1 MKYPISIL
9 SHKWS
14 KVTITSVSAV
24 SNKTKK
30 LAVKFFPVS
39 LRSLNRNSIV
49 IIDNLKIII

>member
-49 IIDNLKIII
+49 MVV